1 VRPMT
6 AARRWLLVG
15 CAVLLLVAAPFVV
28 RALPAHEEDV
38 SAVTLLHRI
47 QGSRDVAFSGYAETT
62 GSVGL
67 PDNEDLSSLTELLG
81 GANKVRVW
89 WRDPSTWRVS
99 TLRTTGETDLVHAG
113 GDRTLRWVYESKN
126 VTFLPD
132 VAVRLP
138 QTSDLLPNVLAR
150 RVLAGARADEVDR
163 LPARRIAGHDA
174 LGLRLTP
181 GDAQSSIGRVDVW
194 ADRSSGLPVE
204 VRMFGRGSTVPSAAS
219 RFVDLT
225 VGAPS
230 ASALDFSPPHD
241 SLVRTDDVVDLA
253 DAVNR
258 FAARLPPKTLAGL
271 PSRGPTALADQG
283 SVGVYGRGPTV
294 LLALPLWHRTADRV
308 REDICHQ
315 PGAREL
321 DAGVLVAAPPMR
333 LLLAKPEPNDSSWL
347 LAGTV
352 TRKALVDA
360 ARELAESRPGL
371 RLP

>member
-1 VRPMT
+1 MRPMT

-15 CAVLLLVAAPFVV
+15 CAVLLLLAAPFVV
-28 RALPAHEEDV
+28 RALPAHDEDV
-38 SAVTLLHRI
+38 SAVALLHRI
-47 QGSRDVAFSGYAETT
+47 QGSRDVAFSGYVETT

-67 PDNEDLSSLTELLG
+67 PDNEDLSSLTKLLG
-81 GANKVRVW
+81 RANTVRVW

-113 GDRTLRWVYESKN
+113 DQTLRWVYESKI
-126 VTFLPD
+126 VTLVPD

-138 QTSDLLPNVLAR
+138 QTSDLLPNELAR
-150 RVLAGARADEVDR
+150 RVLSGARADEVGR
-163 LPARRIAGHDA
+163 LPARRVAGHDA

-181 GDAQSSIGRVDVW
+181 GDAQASIDRVDVW
-194 ADRSSGLPVE
+194 ADRSTGLPVE
-204 VRMFGRGSTVPSAAS
+204 VRMFGRGSAVPSVAS

-225 VGAPS
+225 VGEPPA
-230 ASALDFSPPHD
+230 AALDFSPPHD
-241 SLVRTDDVVDLA
+241 SRVRTDDVVDLA

-258 FAARLPPKTLAGL
+258 FAARIPPKTLAGL
-271 PSRGPTALADQG
+271 PSRGPTALEDQG

-308 REDICHQ
+308 REDLCHT
-315 PGAREL
+315 PGAREI

-360 ARELAESRPGL
+360 ARELVETRPGL

>member
-1 VRPMT
+1 MGVP
-6 AARRWLLVG
+6 
-15 CAVLLLVAAPFVV
+15 
-28 RALPAHEEDV
+28 
-38 SAVTLLHRI
+38 
-47 QGSRDVAFSGYAETT
+47 
-62 GSVGL
+62 
-67 PDNEDLSSLTELLG
+67 
-81 GANKVRVW
+81 
-89 WRDPSTWRVS
+89 
-99 TLRTTGETDLVHAG
+99 
-113 GDRTLRWVYESKN
+113 
-126 VTFLPD
+126 
-132 VAVRLP
+132 
-138 QTSDLLPNVLAR
+138 
-150 RVLAGARADEVDR
+150 
-163 LPARRIAGHDA
+163 
-174 LGLRLTP
+174 
-181 GDAQSSIGRVDVW
+181 
-194 ADRSSGLPVE
+194 PV
-204 VRMFGRGSTVPSAAS
+204 
-219 RFVDLT
+219 
-225 VGAPS
+225 
-230 ASALDFSPPHD
+230 SALDFSPPHD
-241 SLVRTDDVVDLA
+241 SLVRTDDVVDVA

-333 LLLAKPEPNDSSWL
+333 LLLAEPEPNDSSWL

>member
-1 VRPMT
+1 V
-6 AARRWLLVG
+6 
-15 CAVLLLVAAPFVV
+15 
-28 RALPAHEEDV
+28 
-38 SAVTLLHRI
+38 
-47 QGSRDVAFSGYAETT
+47 
-62 GSVGL
+62 
-67 PDNEDLSSLTELLG
+67 
-81 GANKVRVW
+81 
-89 WRDPSTWRVS
+89 
-99 TLRTTGETDLVHAG
+99 
-113 GDRTLRWVYESKN
+113 
-126 VTFLPD
+126 
-132 VAVRLP
+132 
-138 QTSDLLPNVLAR
+138 
-150 RVLAGARADEVDR
+150 
-163 LPARRIAGHDA
+163 
-174 LGLRLTP
+174 
-181 GDAQSSIGRVDVW
+181 VDV
-194 ADRSSGLPVE
+194 
-204 VRMFGRGSTVPSAAS
+204 
-219 RFVDLT
+219 
-225 VGAPS
+225 
-230 ASALDFSPPHD
+230 
-241 SLVRTDDVVDLA
+241 A

-333 LLLAKPEPNDSSWL
+333 LLLAEPEPNDSSWL